1 MKLLNVRLDGADTR
15 RVSELR
21 RAGVAI
27 STLVREAI
35 RKEHEH
41 RIGKRSG
48 RRTARVVMASIY
60 ADHPD
65 PPGVPRRRFDPRD
78 RNAVRR
84 TVAARVRRRR
94 P

>member
-1 MKLLNVRLDGADTR
+1 MKLLNVRLDGEDTR

-41 RIGKRSG
+41 RIGKRSR
-48 RRTARVVMASIY
+48 RRTARGVMASIY
-60 ADHPD
+60 AAHPD
-65 PPGVPRRRFDPRD
+65 PPGVPRRRFDLRD
-78 RNAVRR
+78 RTAVRR
-84 TVAARVRRRR
+84 AVTARVRRRR